1 MFTSPSLRVPGLCQ
15 SKLEDHI
22 GGPEHVR
29 DSLIEALAQGIGV
42 TAKVSWLTR
51 VSRPSTR
58 LEVPISDDGASIATN
73 DMEIIE
79 GKARWIHCTPLTGS
93 DGKVGVIMIIMVDKQ
108 DTAHNLSFLSGLHET
123 GSTTATGELVSH
135 VPPHA
140 RARSHNSFYSS
151 SHTPERWQPRSSP
164 PSVVAAVT
172 PPLRSIGGSKLYANY
187 MKEITETQKRVD
199 SFSSRMRESQEQFPR
214 LGSMATAVPMKAV
227 NGRGRTRT
235 GGTF

>member
-51 VSRPSTR
+51 VSRPNTR
-58 LEVPISDDGASIATN
+58 FEAPISDDGASIATN
-73 DMEIIE
+73 DIEVIE
-79 GKARWIHCTPLTGS
+79 GKTRWIHCTPLTGS

-108 DTAHNLSFLSGLHET
+108 DTAHNLPILSGLHEI
-123 GSTTATGELVSH
+123 GHPTATGEFISPA
-135 VPPHA
+135 PPHA
-140 RARSHNSFYSS
+140 GAHSRNRSYPSG
-151 SHTPERWQPRSSP
+151 HTPERWQPRSGP
-164 PSVVAAVT
+164 PSIAAGVT
-172 PPLRSIGGSKLYANY
+172 PSLRSIGSSKLYADY
-187 MKEITETQKRVD
+187 MKEIRETQKRVD
-199 SFSSRMRESQEQFPR
+199 SFSSRMRESQERYPE
-214 LGSMATAVPMKAV
+214 LGSMATAVPMKAIS
-227 NGRGRTRT
+227 GRGRLRT